1 LNQVY
6 VDIFGSPSTYWATIL
21 TMTDFSD
28 PAGSQLRLSNA
39 ERDEAV
45 SSLQAHAH
53 DGRLSDAELASRIS
67 AARVAV
73 TRGDLAPLF
82 IDLPHPSTTGRFDN
96 SAPNSAGF
104 APPSDGDY
112 RQSGPRSGPGV
123 AFATITPIVCV
134 VLFFFTGLIW
144 GYQFAWLWFL
154 AVPIAW
160 TLVYGIDGG
169 RGRNRGR
176 DRYRY
181 RDRDGR

>member
-1 LNQVY
+1 MRRGMPSSLVHTPTASATSAMRRSFHPFTPIRTYVRWNQVY
-6 VDIFGSPSTYWATIL
+6 VDIFGSPSTNGATIL

-82 IDLPHPSTTGRFDN
+82 IDLPHPSSTGPFDR

-104 APPSDGDY
+104 APLSDGDY
-112 RQSGPRSGPGV
+112 RQS
-123 AFATITPIVCV
+123 
-134 VLFFFTGLIW
+134 
-144 GYQFAWLWFL
+144 
-154 AVPIAW
+154 
-160 TLVYGIDGG
+160 
-169 RGRNRGR
+169 
-176 DRYRY
+176 
-181 RDRDGR
+181 